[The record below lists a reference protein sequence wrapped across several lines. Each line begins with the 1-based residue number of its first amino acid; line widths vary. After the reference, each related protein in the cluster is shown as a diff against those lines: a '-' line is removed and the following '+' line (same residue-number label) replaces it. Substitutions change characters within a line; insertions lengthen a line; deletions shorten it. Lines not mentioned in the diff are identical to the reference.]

1 MWCVCVCVC
10 MCVGMGGGGQ
20 VCAPHYANVYK
31 FFATLR
37 SYVLASFQQMTFKFG
52 SILI

>member
-1 MWCVCVCVC
+1 MYFKYMAVVVEGEGKF
-10 MCVGMGGGGQ
+10 V
-20 VCAPHYANVYK
+20 PPSHHANVYK

-52 SILI
+52 GI